1 MKDYFNKLQKD
12 LVFYEKRYSNNCY
25 QYKITD
31 FAYNENEKYI
41 AVATSSEGGIKSLF
55 VTYIRRINDK
65 FEYETRSFFL
75 EDGVKKYMTLARN
88 EEWSCGDVF
97 DDYC

>member
-25 QYKITD
+25 QYKIT
-31 FAYNENEKYI
+31 EKYI

-55 VTYIRRINDK
+55 VTYIKRINDK

-88 EEWSCGDVF
+88 EEWSGGDVF